1 VSTQASQSTAE
12 RAYLIWERTGRPE
25 GKALEHWLRAEAEVA
40 AEPAARVPRSKPTAR
55 VAQRVRRKK
64 A

>member
-1 VSTQASQSTAE
+1 VSTQASQSIAE
-12 RAYLIWERTGRPE
+12 RAYLIWEQTGRPE

-40 AEPAARVPRSKPTAR
+40 AEPAARMPRSKPAAR
-55 VAQRVRRKK
+55 VPQRVSRKK